1 MPEQAPRAARP
12 SLLVLASTYP
22 RWAGDPEPGFVHE
35 LCRRLSASFD
45 VVVVCPHAPGA
56 ASRERLD
63 GVDVVRYRYAPAALE
78 TLVHGGGIATH
89 LRRSPWK
96 WLLVPGFL
104 LGQWWAAARV
114 ARRIRPRL
122 VHAHWLLPQGLVAWA
137 MRAAGQVPAY
147 VVTSHG
153 ADVYG
158 FRGALALALKRR
170 VVDASAA
177 MSVVSP
183 ALRDELHAAG
193 LRPRELQVIPMGA
206 DLRGRFVPDPAV
218 PRESGHIVFVG
229 RLVEKK
235 GLRHLLDALPI
246 VRAAHPHACLQVVG
260 FGPLEPELRAQ
271 ALALGLGDCVQFT
284 GALAQSELP
293 ALLRGA
299 ALLVAPSVRA
309 ASGDQEGLPVVLM
322 EAMGCA
328 CPVIAGRS
336 PGVEP
341 LFGDEAVDVLVDAAD
356 SQALA
361 AAISRVLDH
370 PQAAQQ
376 RAERLRERALQ
387 QVDWEPVA
395 GAYLRLLQE
404 AQAA

>member
-1 MPEQAPRAARP
+1 MAEQAPRAARP
-12 SLLVLASTYP
+12 VLLVLASTYP

-35 LCRRLSASFD
+35 LCRRLIAGFD

-56 ASRERLD
+56 AVRERLD

-104 LGQWWAAARV
+104 LGQWWVAARL

-137 MRAAGQVPAY
+137 LRAAGQVPGY

-158 FRGALALALKRR
+158 FRGALALAIKRR

-177 MSVVSP
+177 MSVVSL
-183 ALRDELHAAG
+183 AMRDELRAAG
-193 LRPRELQVIPMGA
+193 LRPRELRVIPMGA
-206 DLRGRFVPDPAV
+206 DLRGRFVPDPSV
-218 PRESGHIVFVG
+218 PREPGYIVFIG

-235 GLRHLLDALPI
+235 GLRHLLDALPA
-246 VRAAHPHACLQVVG
+246 VRAAHPHVRLQVVG
-260 FGPLEPELRAQ
+260 FGPLESELRAQ
-271 ALALGLGDCVQFT
+271 AFALGLGDCVQFT
-284 GALAQSELP
+284 GALAQPELP
-293 ALLRGA
+293 ALLRA
-299 ALLVAPSVRA
+299 VSLLVAPSVRA

-322 EAMGCA
+322 EALGCA

-336 PGVEP
+336 PGVEQ
-341 LFGDEAVDVLVDAAD
+341 LFGDDAPDVLVDAAD
-356 SQALA
+356 RGALA
-361 AAISRVLDH
+361 AAMSRVLDD
-370 PQAAQQ
+370 PRAAQE
-376 RAERLRERALQ
+376 RAERLRERALL
-387 QVDWEPVA
+387 QVDWEPVTD
-395 GAYLRLLQE
+395 AYLRLLE
-404 AQAA
+404 AAGSD